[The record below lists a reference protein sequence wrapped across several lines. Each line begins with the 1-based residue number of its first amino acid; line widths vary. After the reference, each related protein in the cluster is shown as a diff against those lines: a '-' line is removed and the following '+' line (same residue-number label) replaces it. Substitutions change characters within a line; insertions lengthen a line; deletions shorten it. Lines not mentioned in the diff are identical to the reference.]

1 MQNLEP
7 DLIPLL
13 KFLLEKAQIKVDLS
27 SLKVEVMNDGE
38 MGSHKFITNNKDSQ
52 FGKNVAQCEFIDS
65 DGIHISAA
73 LFLDQY
79 GALYELDLF
88 KSDFSKLLRWPSTE
102 ELSVA

>member
-1 MQNLEP
+1 MHTP
-7 DLIPLL
+7 KSDIIPLL
-13 KFLLEKAQIKVDLS
+13 NFLLEQAHIKIDLS
-27 SLKVEVMNDGE
+27 SLKLEVMDDGG

-65 DGIHISAA
+65 DGIHVSAA